1 MTQGPRQRCD
11 RPFRRAAGF
20 LVTVMVQTISRIP
33 PTSSDSL
40 VTITPPVI
48 GIQDESQQARWTRWL
63 RRCRVGRVREQAAMA
78 AAREEIERLRATV
91 TEQAVVI
98 HVADG
103 KARLGRVS

>member
-20 LVTVMVQTISRIP
+20 LVTVMVQIISRIP

-48 GIQDESQQARWTRWL
+48 GIQDESQHR
-63 RRCRVGRVREQAAMA
+63 
-78 AAREEIERLRATV
+78 
-91 TEQAVVI
+91 
-98 HVADG
+98 
-103 KARLGRVS
+103 